1 MSQQINVH
9 LGHCKTFVM
18 ATIFLKFGKT
28 AFLKVQL
35 SLYTK
40 LFIILILHKLP
51 SWLGRLV
58 IYPIN
63 MHCISAM
70 FYYRH
75 GIYLKQCS
83 MGLLDYVKNYLL
95 NTLDIM

>member
-40 LFIILILHKLP
+40 LFIIFIQKLKLEILHKLP

-58 IYPIN
+58 I
-63 MHCISAM
+63 C
-70 FYYRH
+70 
-75 GIYLKQCS
+75 GIAGENRPTGAKIPMEIIDL
-83 MGLLDYVKNYLL
+83 
-95 NTLDIM
+95 